1 LKDEI
6 QYLIDREFKA
16 PNNFQKRQKQFRK
29 FDEEQSSFITYRIP
43 DSEKNK
49 LPDLPVDHL
58 VPTGGVSTKKKTI
71 CVPTNQNDTH
81 ANNKNSVFLTQLPGN
96 PEGTTISNSNNNLNS
111 LASPRKTER
120 KTTVMKPSP
129 PGYDNNR
136 RRSALPNYADVHVNL
151 VGGSMISDSKFT
163 YDYSNQ
169 LETIIRKNEEVSRKI
184 AFRIPLVLTMFFCFL
199 SIREIKWKK

>member
-1 LKDEI
+1 
-6 QYLIDREFKA
+6 LIDREFKA
-16 PNNFQKRQKQFRK
+16 PNNLQKRQKQFRK

-49 LPDLPVDHL
+49 LPDLPVNHL
-58 VPTGGVSTKKKTI
+58 VPTGSFTKKKTI
-71 CVPTNQNDTH
+71 CMPSNQNDPH

-96 PEGTTISNSNNNLNS
+96 PEGTIASNNNNNAHS

-120 KTTVMKPSP
+120 KTTFTKPSP
-129 PGYDNNR
+129 PAGYDNNR

-169 LETIIRKNEEVSRKI
+169 LETIIRKNEEVSKRW
-184 AFRIPLVLTMFFCFL
+184 AFWISLILTMFFCFL
-199 SIREIKWKK
+199 SLREIKWKK